1 MKKIIFISFFIL
13 LIAFPVKAS
22 AADYRQYVT
31 DMTEEYVDIDIEN
44 ITLDEVIDFIID
56 SIRDKGKLPLQ
67 LTVRRICIV
76 LIYSIVQA
84 VSTENLQAIA
94 VFDNVCT
101 VTVFILF
108 LQPMKEILVAVGEN
122 LYAVKNFMI
131 SFLPVYAGIS
141 LASGEVFASSVYTGF
156 LLTAMVFISDFSLNI
171 ILPSVKV
178 FFSLIITNAV
188 SPYIKLK
195 SLSDFYIKLVNMAM
209 RISVSVICF
218 VLTVQSAI
226 TRGKD
231 TLAVKAGKILAGS
244 AIPVIGSTLQEAV
257 SSVYAGMETIKGF
270 AGASGLIV
278 IAVIFIPTLISLA
291 VYWLCTNV
299 IYIFGDLTD
308 AKAISACVSG
318 FIDIINLMVSIVVLY
333 MVMLIFSLT
342 IMIAVTNGV

>member
-1 MKKIIFISFFIL
+1 M
-13 LIAFPVKAS
+13 LIN
-22 AADYRQYVT
+22 Y
-31 DMTEEYVDIDIEN
+31 
-44 ITLDEVIDFIID
+44 ITL
-56 SIRDKGKLPLQ
+56 
-67 LTVRRICIV
+67 
-76 LIYSIVQA
+76 
-84 VSTENLQAIA
+84 
-94 VFDNVCT
+94 
-101 VTVFILF
+101 
-108 LQPMKEILVAVGEN
+108 
-122 LYAVKNFMI
+122 
-131 SFLPVYAGIS
+131 
-141 LASGEVFASSVYTGF
+141 
-156 LLTAMVFISDFSLNI
+156 
-171 ILPSVKV
+171 
-178 FFSLIITNAV
+178 
-188 SPYIKLK
+188 IKLK

-278 IAVIFIPTLISLA
+278 IAAIFIPTLISLA

-299 IYIFGDLTD
+299 IYIFCELSVT
-308 AKAISACVSG
+308 KSISSCVHG

-342 IMIAVTNGV
+342 IMIAVTNGG